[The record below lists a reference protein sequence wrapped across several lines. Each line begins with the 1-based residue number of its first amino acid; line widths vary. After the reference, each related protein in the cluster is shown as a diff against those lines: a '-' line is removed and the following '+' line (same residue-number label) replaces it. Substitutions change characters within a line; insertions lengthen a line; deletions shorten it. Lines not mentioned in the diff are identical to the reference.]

1 MGESKAG
8 VSVSEFQVACSYILF
23 FGGLGKEAGHG
34 LCSPAI
40 YFLQPPE
47 ELFAAA
53 CNYGHSLY
61 DWPFG

>member
-1 MGESKAG
+1 M
-8 VSVSEFQVACSYILF
+8 SEFQVACSYILF